1 MGYMLLYP
9 ILTINIESN
18 NMNATQDAS
27 NDAQNKI
34 NRKLIEYN
42 ETQNDLIF
50 KTRKRLFKLEHNFRL
65 LILAIA
71 ITGSVTALMGLAVVN
86 G

>member
-1 MGYMLLYP
+1 
-9 ILTINIESN
+9 
-18 NMNATQDAS
+18 MNAMQNAS

-34 NRKLIEYN
+34 NRQLIDYN
-42 ETQNDLIF
+42 STQNDLIF

-65 LILAIA
+65 LIAGIS
-71 ITGSVTALMGLAVVN
+71 ITIITTGLMGLVVSY

>member
-1 MGYMLLYP
+1 
-9 ILTINIESN
+9 
-18 NMNATQDAS
+18 MNAMQNAS

-34 NRKLIEYN
+34 NRQLIDYN
-42 ETQNDLIF
+42 STQNDLIF

-71 ITGSVTALMGLAVVN
+71 ITGSVTALMGLVVVN

>member
-1 MGYMLLYP
+1 
-9 ILTINIESN
+9 
-18 NMNATQDAS
+18 MNATQDAS

-65 LILAIA
+65 LIAGLF
-71 ITGSVTALMGLAVVN
+71 ITVSTTLLMGLVVIN